1 MEYNIK
7 NDAEENKASLK
18 EKNEGNEKND
28 SSTDITRNIEFL
40 FDIPISV
47 TVELGKTK
55 LLLKDVLK
63 LGEGSILELDKFE
76 GEPVDILVNNKL
88 IAKGEVVVINER
100 FGVKIVDIISTQE
113 RVKQLK

>member
-1 MEYNIK
+1 MS
-7 NDAEENKASLK
+7 EELLNEKKDDVAKEEAQK
-18 EKNEGNEKND
+18 EKT
-28 SSTDITRNIEFL
+28 STNSAERSIEFL

-47 TVELGKTK
+47 TVELGRTK
-55 LLLKDVLK
+55 LLLKDLLK
-63 LGEGSILELDKFE
+63 LGEGAILELDKFE

>member
-1 MEYNIK
+1 MT
-7 NDAEENKASLK
+7 EEVLNEKQTNENG
-18 EKNEGNEKND
+18 EKNQKND
-28 SSTDITRNIEFL
+28 SIPHNLERSIEFL
-40 FDIPISV
+40 FDIPISIA
-47 TVELGKTK
+47 VELGRTK
-55 LLLKDVLK
+55 LLLKDLLK
-63 LGEGSILELDKFE
+63 LGEGAILELDKFE

>member
-47 TVELGKTK
+47 TVELGKTI

>member
-1 MEYNIK
+1 MAEEFTINNENSEK
-7 NDAEENKASLK
+7 NDNSANNNAFEENKKSI
-18 EKNEGNEKND
+18 D
-28 SSTDITRNIEFL
+28 FL
-40 FDIPISV
+40 LDIPINI
-47 TVELGKTK
+47 TVELGRTK
-55 LLLKDVLK
+55 LLLRDLLK
-63 LGEGSILELDKFE
+63 LSEGAILELDKFE

>member
-1 MEYNIK
+1 MS
-7 NDAEENKASLK
+7 EELLNEKKDDVAKEEAQK
-18 EKNEGNEKND
+18 EKT
-28 SSTDITRNIEFL
+28 STNSAERSIEFL

-47 TVELGKTK
+47 TVELGRTK
-55 LLLKDVLK
+55 LLLKDLLK
-63 LGEGSILELDKFE
+63 LGEGAILELDKFE

-113 RVKQLK
+113 RMKQLK

>member
-1 MEYNIK
+1 MADEVLN
-7 NDAEENKASLK
+7 ENKTIEND
-18 EKNEGNEKND
+18 EKIKKDD
-28 SSTDITRNIEFL
+28 SKPHNLERSIEFL
-40 FDIPISV
+40 FDIPISI
-47 TVELGKTK
+47 TVELGRTK
-55 LLLKDVLK
+55 LLLKDLLK
-63 LGEGSILELDKFE
+63 LGEGAILELDKFE